1 MLKRKEGI
9 MAIRILLFLLAF
21 VVITNLIISLVGLVF
36 RVNMYKV
43 YGKQILIG
51 YAGFGL
57 VVAITFVVMA
67 ILGLA

>member
-1 MLKRKEGI
+1 MLLRKEDS

-21 VVITNLIISLVGLVF
+21 VVITNLIISLVGLIF
-36 RVNMYKV
+36 RVNLYQH

-57 VVAITFVVMA
+57 IVAITFIVMA
-67 ILGLA
+67 IIGLQ

>member
-1 MLKRKEGI
+1 
-9 MAIRILLFLLAF
+9 MAVRILIFLLAF
-21 VVITNLIISLVGLVF
+21 VVITNLIISLVGLIF
-36 RVNMYKV
+36 GVNMYKQ

-57 VVAITFVVMA
+57 IVMITFIVMA